1 VLHPLRERVG
11 HPIIDADGHMV
22 EFLPLVRD
30 FLRELGGESLAT
42 GLDRLAGSA
51 SLTRAVAPAMRRALG
66 IARTGWWGLPAANT
80 LDRATAMLP
89 RLLHERLDEIG
100 IDLSI
105 LYPTYGLTVMA
116 VDDDELRR
124 GLARAFNRYSAEVF
138 AGCTDRLLPVAVVP
152 TFTPEEAIAELDH
165 AVLELGLRAVL
176 MGGLVLRDA
185 PGHTGDRTA
194 RWVDGLGLD
203 SAYDYSPLW
212 QRCVELGVSP
222 TFHST
227 GIGFGSRTS
236 PTNYVHNHIGNFAA
250 GSEAICRSLFFA
262 GVPRRFPG
270 LRFAFHEGGVAWAC
284 SLYTEILG
292 HWHKRNRDAIRH
304 YDPDRLDRDALRRHF
319 TDYGARAVVDRLD
332 RLEPSLQFLSDPTE
346 DPATLDEF
354 AASLIDDAA
363 EVRDVFTRQF
373 FIGCEADDPLIA
385 LAFDP
390 RLRPGGAPLRPVLG
404 SDIGHWDVPDVAT
417 VLDEAAELLD
427 DGVLTED
434 EFRALTFGNPIALW
448 GETNPKFFDGTVVE
462 QEARAVLSSST
473 PT

>member
-1 VLHPLRERVG
+1 MRHPLRERID

-42 GLDRLAGSA
+42 GLDRLASSA
-51 SLTRAVAPAMRRALG
+51 STTRPLDRDTRRALG
-66 IARTGWWGLPAANT
+66 ISRTGWWGLPAANT

-89 RLLHERLDEIG
+89 RLLHDRLDAIG
-100 IDLSI
+100 IDLSV

-138 AGCTDRLLPVAVVP
+138 ADCTDRLVPVAVVP
-152 TFTPEEAIAELDH
+152 TFTPEEAIDELEY

-176 MGGLVLRDA
+176 MGGLVLRDSA
-185 PGHTGDRTA
+185 GHAGDRTA

-203 SAYDYSPLW
+203 SAFDYSPLW

-250 GSEAICRSLFFA
+250 GAEAICRSLFFA
-262 GVPRRFPG
+262 GVPRRFPS
-270 LRFAFHEGGVAWAC
+270 LRFAFHEGGMAWAC
-284 SLYTEILG
+284 SLYSDILG
-292 HWHKRNRDAIRH
+292 HWQKRNHEAIRL
-304 YDPDRLDRDALRRHF
+304 YDPERLDVDALRTHF
-319 TDYGARAVVDRLD
+319 QRSGPAAFVERLD
-332 RLEPSLQFLSDPTE
+332 RLEAALQFLSDPGE
-346 DPATLDEF
+346 DPSTLDEF
-354 AASLIDDAA
+354 ASALIDD
-363 EVRDVFTRQF
+363 EDDVREVFTHQF
-373 FIGCEADDPLIA
+373 FVGCEADDPLVA

-390 RLRPGGAPLRPVLG
+390 KVHAGAPLRPVLG
-404 SDIGHWDVPDVAT
+404 SDIGHWDVPDIAT

-427 DGVLTED
+427 DGILSPEN
-434 EFRALTFGNPIALW
+434 FRALMFENPVALW
-448 GETNPKFFDGTVVE
+448 AGTNPKFFDGTVVE
-462 QEARAVLSSST
+462 HQVRAALS
-473 PT
+473 

>member
-1 VLHPLRERVG
+1 MRHSLRDRVD

-51 SLTRAVAPAMRRALG
+51 STTRPLDRDTRRALG
-66 IARTGWWGLPAANT
+66 ISRTGWWGLPAANT

-89 RLLHERLDEIG
+89 RVLRDRLDEIG
-100 IDLSI
+100 LDVSI

-138 AGCTDRLLPVAVVP
+138 VDCTDRLMPVAVVP
-152 TFTPEEAIAELDH
+152 TFTPEEAIEELEH
-165 AVLELGLRAVL
+165 AVVELGLRAVL

-185 PGHTGDRTA
+185 PGHEGDRTA

-203 SAYDYSPLW
+203 SAHDYTPLW
-212 QRCVELGVSP
+212 QRCAELGVSP

-236 PTNYVHNHIGNFAA
+236 PTNYVYNHIGNFAA
-250 GSEAICRSLFFA
+250 GAEAICRSLFFA

-270 LRFAFHEGGVAWAC
+270 LRFAFHEGGMAWAC
-284 SLYTEILG
+284 SLYSDILG
-292 HWHKRNRDAIRH
+292 HWHKRNRDAIRR
-304 YDPDRLDRDALRRHF
+304 YDPARLDVDALRGYFERSGPTAF
-319 TDYGARAVVDRLD
+319 VERLD
-332 RLEPSLQFLSDPTE
+332 RLEPALQFLSDPDE
-346 DPATLDEF
+346 DPSTIDEF
-354 AASLIDDAA
+354 AAASIDDAGD
-363 EVRDVFTRQF
+363 VREVFTRQF
-373 FIGCEADDPLIA
+373 FVGCEADDPLVA
-385 LAFDP
+385 LAFDT
-390 RLRPGGAPLRPVLG
+390 RLHGGAPLRPVLG
-404 SDIGHWDVPDVAT
+404 SDIGHWDVPDISA

-427 DGVLTED
+427 DGVLTPEN
-434 EFRALTFGNPIALW
+434 FRALTFGNPVALW
-448 GETNPKFFDGTVVE
+448 GGTNPKFFDGTVVE
-462 QEARAVLSSST
+462 QEARAEL
-473 PT
+473 

>member
-1 VLHPLRERVG
+1 MPKPSRSRVD

-30 FLRELGGESLAT
+30 FLREIGGESLAV

-51 SLTRAVAPAMRRALG
+51 AATRPLDATARRALG
-66 IARTGWWGLPAANT
+66 ISRTGWWGLPAANT
-80 LDRATAMLP
+80 FDRATAMLP
-89 RLLHERLDEIG
+89 RLLHDRLDAIG
-100 IDLSI
+100 IDLSV

-116 VDDDELRR
+116 VDDEELRR

-152 TFTPEEAIAELDH
+152 TFTPDEALAELDH

-185 PGHTGDRTA
+185 PGHDGDRTA

-203 SAYDYSPLW
+203 SAHDYTPLW
-212 QRCVELGVSP
+212 ERCVELGVSP

-270 LRFAFHEGGVAWAC
+270 LRFAFHEGGIAWAC
-284 SLYTEILG
+284 SLFNDIRG
-292 HWHKRNRDAIRH
+292 HWHKRNREAIRN
-304 YDPDRLDRDALRRHF
+304 YDPARLDVEALREHFVQYGPPAFVERLDHLEDALR
-319 TDYGARAVVDRLD
+319 
-332 RLEPSLQFLSDPTE
+332 FLSDPGE
-346 DPATLDEF
+346 DPSTLDEF
-354 AASLIDDAA
+354 AASLVESAADID
-363 EVRDVFTRQF
+363 EVFTRQF
-373 FIGCEADDPLIA
+373 FVGCEADDPLIA
-385 LAFDP
+385 LAFDR
-390 RLRPGGAPLRPVLG
+390 RLRGGGAPLRPVLG
-404 SDIGHWDVPDVAT
+404 SDIGHWDVPDVAS
-417 VLDEAAELLD
+417 VMDEAAELLD
-427 DGVLTED
+427 DSVLTD
-434 EFRALTFGNPIALW
+434 EQFRALTFTNPVALW
-448 GETNPKFFDGTVVE
+448 GETNPDFFNGTVV
-462 QEARAVLSSST
+462 QQAARSVLN
-473 PT
+473 